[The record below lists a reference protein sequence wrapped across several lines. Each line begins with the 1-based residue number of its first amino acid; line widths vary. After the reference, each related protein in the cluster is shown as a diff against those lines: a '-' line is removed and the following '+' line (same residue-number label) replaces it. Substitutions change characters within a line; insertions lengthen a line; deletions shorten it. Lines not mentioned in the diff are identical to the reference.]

1 MSNSAPSD
9 TDSAT
14 PSFEAEAESSIEDSE
29 LAAQIDILVSE
40 NKRLRRLLA
49 ERQRS
54 RYRQTAIAL
63 IGIGIVCGAVGT
75 LVSEAAPVLFAL
87 AGTGVFG
94 GVLTYFLTPERFI
107 TADIGQRVYEATAQS
122 FDRICADLGLSDR
135 RIYLPVAPDDRNVSK
150 NNSWLFV
157 PQSEET
163 TIPTAAAIDSA
174 FVVEDESRGLTV
186 QPTGSEL
193 FTTFEESLVEPLGD
207 SPEALCAQL
216 SDALVED
223 FELAKSIEYETA
235 PDEGR
240 VSMRFSEILYGNA
253 TQFDHP
259 IVSVVAVGLATGLQ
273 IPIETTITDTDPL
286 AVTFRWDQSEGN

>member
-1 MSNSAPSD
+1 MTAD
-9 TDSAT
+9 RDSAT
-14 PSFEAEAESSIEDSE
+14 PSSEVDAESSIEDSE

-63 IGIGIVCGAVGT
+63 IGVGIVCGAAGT

-122 FDRICADLGLSDR
+122 FDRICADLGISGR
-135 RIYLPVAPDDRNVSK
+135 RIYIPVAPADRNVSK
-150 NNSWLFV
+150 SNSWLFI

-174 FVVEDESRGLTV
+174 FVVEDDARGLTV

-193 FTTFEESLVEPLGD
+193 FTSFEESLTESLGD
-207 SPEALCAQL
+207 SPDTLCAQL

-223 FELAKSIEYETA
+223 LELAKSIEYETA

-259 IVSVVAVGLATGLQ
+259 IVSLVAVGLATGLQ
-273 IPIETTITDTDPL
+273 VPIETTITDTDPL
-286 AVTFRWDQSEGN
+286 SVTFRWEQSQSS